1 MTNQPATGR
10 KLGEEAQAMPD
21 QPMTSRSRGN
31 EVQPMRKYPNR
42 PLGRRVQA
50 RVFRVINV
58 PMRALLS
65 VPFATPLGRN
75 LMLAYITGR
84 KTGRIYRQPLSYVR
98 DGDLLLTPGG
108 GNWKLNLAADV
119 PMRLRLRGEDV
130 MAVPEVIGDI
140 DEVGELLTT
149 MVAANPRAAA
159 FIGVPRDQEGRFDR
173 AGLEK
178 AVRHGFRIVRW
189 HL

>member
-1 MTNQPATGR
+1 MPDQPATGQPAT
-10 KLGEEAQAMPD
+10 GQPATGQQA
-21 QPMTSRSRGN
+21 TSRSRGN
-31 EVQPMRKYPNR
+31 EVQPLRERANR

-65 VPFATPLGRN
+65 LPIATPLGRS
-75 LMLAYITGR
+75 LMLADITGR
-84 KTGRIYRQPLSYVR
+84 KTGRVYRQPLSYVR
-98 DGDLLLTPGG
+98 DGDVLLTPGG
-108 GNWKLNLAADV
+108 GNWKLNLSADV
-119 PMRLRLRGEDV
+119 PVRLRLRGKDV
-130 MAVPEVIGDI
+130 MANPEVVSNVDDI
-140 DEVGELLTT
+140 SDLLTV

-173 AGLEK
+173 AGLEN

>member
-1 MTNQPATGR
+1 MPQQPT
-10 KLGEEAQAMPD
+10 
-21 QPMTSRSRGN
+21 TSRSRSD
-31 EVQPMRKYPNR
+31 EVQSRQDRASR
-42 PLGRRVQA
+42 PPGRRVQA

-65 VPFATPLGRN
+65 LPFATPLGRN

-98 DGDLLLTPGG
+98 DGDVLLTPGG
-108 GNWKLNLAADV
+108 GNWKLNLSAGV
-119 PMRLRLRGEDV
+119 PVRLRLRGKGV
-130 MAVPEVIGDI
+130 MATPEVVTNV
-140 DEVGELLTT
+140 DEISDLLTV

-159 FIGVPRDQEGRFDR
+159 FIGVPRDPEGRFDR
-173 AGLEK
+173 AGLGS
-178 AVRHGFRIVRW
+178 AVRFGFRVVRW